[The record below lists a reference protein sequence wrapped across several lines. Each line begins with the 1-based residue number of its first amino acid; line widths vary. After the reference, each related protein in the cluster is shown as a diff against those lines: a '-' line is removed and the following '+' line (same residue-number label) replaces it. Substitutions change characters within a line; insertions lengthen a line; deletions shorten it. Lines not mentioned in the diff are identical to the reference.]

1 MAVDVNVLSLN
12 RSFTRYTDTSAK
24 VAFSV
29 LLLIAAKS
37 PPLYPPIPLG
47 CLDLI
52 SLHFS
57 IFAFCIGLWLSYAT
71 VHLNSPLLAHVIS
84 FPICANVC
92 ERESLWVERTA
103 GAIFSVVSTVVLE
116 SCCAQDITA
125 LNQEEKFTS
134 VSVSENTK
142 NRITGTQFSWF
153 SQKLVRGKRQ
163 PQWTRAKQHKE
174 LSKQDCAL

>member
-52 SLHFS
+52 SLNFS

-71 VHLNSPLLAHVIS
+71 VHLSSPLLAHVIS

-134 VSVSENTK
+134 
-142 NRITGTQFSWF
+142 GTQFSWF

>member
-52 SLHFS
+52 SLNFS

-71 VHLNSPLLAHVIS
+71 VHLSSPLLAHVIS

-103 GAIFSVVSTVVLE
+103 VAIFSVVSTVVLG

-134 VSVSENTK
+134 
-142 NRITGTQFSWF
+142 GTQFSWF

>member
-12 RSFTRYTDTSAK
+12 RSLTDTSAK

-52 SLHFS
+52 SLNFS

-71 VHLNSPLLAHVIS
+71 VHLSSPLLAHVIS

-134 VSVSENTK
+134 VSENTK
-142 NRITGTQFSWF
+142 NRIIGTQFSWF

>member
-52 SLHFS
+52 SLNFS

-71 VHLNSPLLAHVIS
+71 VHLSSPLLAHVIS

-134 VSVSENTK
+134 
-142 NRITGTQFSWF
+142 GTQFSWF

-163 PQWTRAKQHKE
+163 PQRTRAKQHKE

>member
-71 VHLNSPLLAHVIS
+71 VHLSSPLLAHVIS

-134 VSVSENTK
+134 
-142 NRITGTQFSWF
+142 GTQFSWF

>member
-1 MAVDVNVLSLN
+1 MVVDVNVLSLN
-12 RSFTRYTDTSAK
+12 GSFTRYTDTSAK

-29 LLLIAAKS
+29 LLLITAKS

-52 SLHFS
+52 SPHFS
-57 IFAFCIGLWLSYAT
+57 IFAFCIGLWLSYGT
-71 VHLNSPLLAHVIS
+71 VHLNSPLVAHVIS

-116 SCCAQDITA
+116 SCCVQDITA

-134 VSVSENTK
+134 VSENTK
-142 NRITGTQFSWF
+142 NGIICTQFSWF
-153 SQKLVRGKRQ
+153 SQKLIRGKRQ
-163 PQWTRAKQHKE
+163 PQRTRAKQHKE
-174 LSKQDCAL
+174 LSKQDCAF